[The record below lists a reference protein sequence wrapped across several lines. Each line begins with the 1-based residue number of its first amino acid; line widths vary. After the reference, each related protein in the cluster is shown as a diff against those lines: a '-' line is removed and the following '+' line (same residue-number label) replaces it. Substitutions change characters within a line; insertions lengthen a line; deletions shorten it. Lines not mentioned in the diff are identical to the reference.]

1 MPISNRQ
8 TERIHNQYKIQRTK
22 KKLFIDTFNNISFIS
37 WLSVLL
43 VDETGEPVENHRP
56 VASYW
61 QTVGSVWSVYG
72 EAL

>member
-1 MPISNRQ
+1 MTTKQGKVVSM
-8 TERIHNQYKIQRTK
+8 QYNVYLGRVIVMV
-22 KKLFIDTFNNISFIS
+22 FNATFNNISFIS